1 MDETKEPDASSIGQ
15 QSSSRGGPSE
25 WTGNVASQGQGSA
38 TIGDLESGHSGR
50 FGAEDDLE
58 SEGDSSF
65 DSEDDAPFTYGQLQ
79 ARTQAARAAVNILLP
94 NRTDDM
100 AERDGPYGMRRRDG
114 KARGR
119 RCVCRW
125 CRVESVAGC

>member
-1 MDETKEPDASSIGQ
+1 MDETKEPDVSSVGQ
-15 QSSSRGGPSE
+15 QSSSRGGPLE

-38 TIGDLESGHSGR
+38 TVGDLESGHSGG
-50 FGAEDDLE
+50 FGAEGGAEDDLE

-119 RCVCRW
+119 R
-125 CRVESVAGC
+125 